1 MNDQEKISQ
10 KITEFKKALAQDP
23 KSMVFVPLTGCYLK
37 KEMLDDALE
46 TALRGTWELPDYS
59 PGFVAVARVYALR
72 QSPAKAI
79 AFFKKA
85 IDIDPSCLDA
95 YKGLARIYREQGD
108 IDSASKLL
116 TNAIFLFPQEVSLN
130 QMLESLAPVSATPS
144 KVDNP
149 PEDLSK
155 PITTATLAE
164 IYIKQGLFDK
174 ALEVYRE
181 IYVKTQS
188 PAVAQKI
195 AEIEMLLT
203 PAGVASSAPAPP
215 EPEIVATPVA
225 ESTPVDVISNE
236 SGSSSRQRVLDTF
249 DRMLASIQLRRNRV

>member
-1 MNDQEKISQ
+1 MNNLEQISQ

-23 KSMVFVPLTGCYLK
+23 KSMVFVPLTGCYIK
-37 KEMLDDALE
+37 NKMLDDALE
-46 TALRGTWELPDYS
+46 TALKGTWELPDYS

-72 QSPAKAI
+72 QSPAKAVG
-79 AFFKKA
+79 FFKKA

-116 TNAIFLFPQEVSLN
+116 TNAIFLFPHESSLN
-130 QMLESLAPVSATPS
+130 QMLESLAPVSSTSS
-144 KVDNP
+144 KGVNP

-155 PITTATLAE
+155 PIATATLAE
-164 IYIKQGLFDK
+164 IYIKQGLYDK

-188 PAVAQKI
+188 PVVAQKI
-195 AEIEMLLT
+195 AEIEMLT
-203 PAGVASSAPAPP
+203 QSGVASVAPAPP
-215 EPEIVATPVA
+215 AAEIVETPVA
-225 ESTPVDVISNE
+225 ETPPVVATPKE
-236 SGSSSRQRVLDTF
+236 SGSLSGQRVLDTL